1 MMSDTTM
8 ISLVKVKALDQ
19 KLEDFAGEEFDEFYD
34 AYNDSTAGVKHYAT
48 DEDISAFD
56 EMH

>member
-1 MMSDTTM
+1 MSDTTI

-19 KLEDFAGEEFDEFYD
+19 MLEDFAGEEFDEFYD
-34 AYNDSTAGVKHYAT
+34 ACSDAKAGVKVYST
-48 DEDISAFD
+48 DEDMCVFD

>member
-1 MMSDTTM
+1 MSDTTL
-8 ISLVKVKALDQ
+8 INLVKVKALDQ
-19 KLEDFAGEEFDEFYD
+19 MLEDLAGEEFDEFYD
-34 AYNDSTAGVKHYAT
+34 AYNDSKTGVKHYAA

>member
-1 MMSDTTM
+1 MSDTTM

-34 AYNDSTAGVKHYAT
+34 AYSDTKAGVMLYAA

>member
-1 MMSDTTM
+1 MSDTTI

-19 KLEDFAGEEFDEFYD
+19 RLEDFAGEEFDEFYD
-34 AYNDSTAGVKHYAT
+34 AYSDAKAGVKLYST
-48 DEDISAFD
+48 NEDISAFD